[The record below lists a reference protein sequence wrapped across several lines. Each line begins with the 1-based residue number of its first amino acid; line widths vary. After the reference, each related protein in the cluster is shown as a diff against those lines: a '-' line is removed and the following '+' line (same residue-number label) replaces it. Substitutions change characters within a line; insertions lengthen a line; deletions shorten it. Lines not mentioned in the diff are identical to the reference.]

1 MPELNAK
8 YWRDRAAAT
17 AAKAD
22 RRWIDEREKSKLLRI
37 AREYDKLAD
46 AAASRD
52 VTVVASSRVAGA
64 GD

>member
-17 AAKAD
+17 AAEAD
-22 RRWIDEREKSKLLRI
+22 RRWIDDRQKFRLLRV

-46 AAASRD
+46 AAARRETD
-52 VTVVASSRVAGA
+52 GNAERQHG
-64 GD
+64 